1 MHPTILYDLLY
12 NTTGAGLH
20 RAKDN
25 DYPVTIHLLFRK
37 ESDELN
43 LEKYFTFT
51 EYADKEEVEHIR
63 SGLSFDAKLFKANKE
78 VGCYHYY
85 C

>member
-1 MHPTILYDLLY
+1 M
-12 NTTGAGLH
+12 
-20 RAKDN
+20 N
-25 DYPVTIHLLFRK
+25 DFFRK

-51 EYADKEEVEHIR
+51 EYADKEEDEHIR

-78 VGCYHYY
+78 VRYYYHHKLPIIEFPI
-85 C
+85 

>member
-1 MHPTILYDLLY
+1 MQ
-12 NTTGAGLH
+12 GAQGPQG
-20 RAKDN
+20 ANDN
-25 DYPVTIHLLFRK
+25 DYPVTFHFLSRK

-78 VGCYHYY
+78 VSHYY
-85 C
+85 YY